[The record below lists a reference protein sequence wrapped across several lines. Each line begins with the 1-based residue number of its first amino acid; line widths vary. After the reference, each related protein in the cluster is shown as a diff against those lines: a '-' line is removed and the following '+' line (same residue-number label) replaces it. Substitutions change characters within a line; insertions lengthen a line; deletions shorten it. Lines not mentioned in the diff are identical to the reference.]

1 MDQIIELTV
10 QEHYKSLVCWAIVR
24 KSFEII
30 FFLFMRTVIWFGMLH
45 TEGWGNNMLN
55 VFCVYFSLG
64 SVCPSS
70 GAWLQREVLNQSA
83 VLRWGGSPVCTDCEC
98 ECGQPAWAK
107 AQRLLQLL
115 KCKRYDVYDWVKKWY
130 YILWWVRV
138 FELFLNTFILC
149 NSLYPWHV
157 TWSAKAF
164 GAREGESLNYC
175 RWPGLINFFVN

>member
-10 QEHYKSLVCWAIVR
+10 QEHYKSLVCWAIVK

-30 FFLFMRTVIWFGMLH
+30 FFLIYENSYLVRYVTWRLRKQHAKCILCLFQSGKCLPFIWCLTAKG
-45 TEGWGNNMLN
+45 
-55 VFCVYFSLG
+55 
-64 SVCPSS
+64 
-70 GAWLQREVLNQSA
+70 GAEQSA

-130 YILWWVRV
+130 YIPWWVRV
-138 FELFLNTFILC
+138 FELFLTLLFC
-149 NSLYPWHV
+149 V
-157 TWSAKAF
+157 TTCIPDMS
-164 GAREGESLNYC
+164 
-175 RWPGLINFFVN
+175 PGVLKHLVPVKENHWAIADGLAW